1 MKSKIAVITTSWWP
15 QAARLA
21 MALASSGADVSAI
34 CPNGSPVA
42 MVNGVRAVFN
52 YSAFRPSRSLAVA
65 LRALR
70 PDLVVPCD
78 ERSIAH
84 LHALQRDERRR
95 AGPDGGFLCRLIERS
110 LGKPE
115 TYGATLDRGAV
126 LALAAREGIRVPPSR
141 VLRSEAEV
149 RAWGAERPLPAL
161 LKANGSWGGAGV
173 ILVYSPAA
181 AVAAFRRMS
190 RPIATWRAL
199 KFLLS
204 NRDPFPLAEWLRR
217 ERRVVIGQDFV
228 PGQAANI
235 MVACWEGEVLATVSA
250 TVLDTAKQFGA
261 ATVIQLGPHE
271 GMEIAAQRVVRGLGL
286 SGFCGLDFVIADD
299 TGEPHLIE
307 LNPRATQLGHLQLA
321 PGCSLATLLLRRL
334 RGETL
339 PPKDSLQISPET
351 VAFFPQAWLSR
362 SATPLLPSAYHD
374 VPWEEP
380 ELVAELLRRPWDIR
394 SPLARLA
401 GRLLHRPDP
410 EELLADSFADMR
422 SVGQAD

>member
-21 MALASSGADVSAI
+21 MALVSSGADVSAI
-34 CPNGSPVA
+34 CPSGSPVA
-42 MVNGVRAVFN
+42 VVNGVREVFH
-52 YSAFRPSRSLAVA
+52 YAAFRPRRSLAA
-65 LRALR
+65 SLRALR

-84 LHALQRDERRR
+84 LHALQRYERRH
-95 AGPDGGFLCRLIERS
+95 AGADSDFLCRLIERS
-110 LGKPE
+110 LGNPQ

-126 LALAAREGIRVPPSR
+126 LSLAIREGVRVPPSR

-149 RAWGAERPLPAL
+149 RAWCAERSLPAL

-173 ILVYSPAA
+173 ILVDSAA
-181 AVAAFRRMS
+181 TAITAFRRMS
-190 RPIATWRAL
+190 RTIATWRAL

-217 ERRVVIGQDFV
+217 ERRVVIGQDFMQ
-228 PGQAANI
+228 GQAANI
-235 MVACWEGEVLATVSA
+235 MVACWQGEVLATVSA
-250 TVLDTAKQFGA
+250 IVLDTAKQFGA
-261 ATVIQLGPHE
+261 ATVIQLGRHE
-271 GMEIAAQRVVRGLGL
+271 GMEIAAERVVRGLGL
-286 SGFCGLDFVIADD
+286 SGFCGLDFVIAGD
-299 TGEPHLIE
+299 TGEAHLIE
-307 LNPRATQLGHLQLA
+307 LNPRATQLGHFQLA
-321 PGCSLATLLLRRL
+321 PGWSLASILLRRL

-339 PPKDSLQISPET
+339 PPKASLQTSPQT

-362 SATPLLPSAYHD
+362 SAAPLLGSAHHD

-401 GRLLHRPDP
+401 GRLLRRPDP
-410 EELLADSFADMR
+410 EKLLADCFADTR
-422 SVGQAD
+422 SVGQAG